1 MGIANSC
8 MCPTH
13 LGDQRLKV
21 EQNMRTAKSDSTEVE
36 FLLAPLLVDKTVLKA
51 TFGRKKESCEFQ
63 TIDNEMLPILQEEG
77 WEIHKEGVRRT
88 RIKKLKEPH
97 AQLEDQVWC
106 LLYRLGYPELSAND
120 FQIQY
125 VNGDGGNSKKSLTVF
140 AKDDE
145 TVIVAICR
153 SREIRGKKTLQKD
166 LADLESIQKSLANSI
181 RKHYGSN
188 FRPKIIWMCITQNII
203 WSEQDIKSADA
214 ANIRV
219 VTENELQYFDAFAKH
234 MGPAGRFQF
243 LAEFLAGQE
252 IPELADIKVPATKGT
267 LGNHV
272 FYSFVTTPR
281 HLLKVAFVN
290 HQALNHPTG
299 RPTYQRMIS
308 PTRIKEIGEF
318 IRKGGYFPTN
328 LLVNF
333 TEKCRFDLLSNKENS
348 HAAIKFGWLH
358 LPHKYKSAWVIDGQ
372 HRLYG
377 YSHLDDRFL
386 DQSIAVIAFE
396 KMETTLEAELFVTIN
411 QKQKSVQKSVIVS
424 LQSDLKWGS
433 SDPKERASALASRL
447 AKTLASDPTSP
458 FFQRFSIQGVTAKGN
473 QSLTIPELVNGLNRS
488 NLLGKA
494 YQKNWISGVLSSS
507 TDDKTV
513 ERARRFLNIYFA
525 KVRSASPGR
534 WDAAKQGYV
543 ATNPGIRAHLLLL
556 SEVFKHV
563 EEKQKQELPL
573 LEVEGLMKAIE
584 KYVAPVFSFLQEA
597 SNADIY
603 DRFARKFGEGGVRE
617 YADNLNELIHKKH
630 ADFGSDDFLER
641 LQRKSVDRVRVANQ
655 DVIDLSKA
663 LTDHTIAV
671 LKKHYGTT
679 ETSSGDKAY
688 WENGIESSKIKE
700 AAYGLQLQDKNPS
713 KGAKENYLN
722 ILDLK
727 NIVKQRSNWPLFEK
741 TFNIPLPN
749 EKGKVYYLDWMEK
762 FNELRRIPAHPS
774 STRGYSNEDLEFLQF
789 VKSEF
794 YSRLEQEGE

>member
-1 MGIANSC
+1 MKKK
-8 MCPTH
+8 
-13 LGDQRLKV
+13 QKQQV
-21 EQNMRTAKSDSTEVE
+21 AKSAIGNENS
-36 FLLAPLLVDKTVLKA
+36 LLAPLLVDSAALKA
-51 TFGRKKESCEFQ
+51 SFGRKKEIHEFQ
-63 TIDNEMLPILQEEG
+63 TIDIEMRPIFEEEG
-77 WEIHKEGVRRT
+77 WEIHKEGVRRV
-88 RIKKLKEPH
+88 RIKKVKELH
-97 AQLEDQVWC
+97 AQLEDQVWS
-106 LLYRLGYPELSAND
+106 LFRRLGYPELSGDD
-120 FQIQY
+120 FQIHY
-125 VNGDGGNSKKSLTVF
+125 LDSAGVARRKSIDIF

-145 TVIVAICR
+145 TVIVAMCR
-153 SREIRGKKTLQKD
+153 SRESRGKKTLQKD
-166 LADLESIQKSLANSI
+166 LIDLESIQKPLANSI
-181 RKHYGSN
+181 KKHYGAS
-188 FRPKIIWMCITQNII
+188 FRPKIIWMCVTQNII
-203 WSEQDIKSADA
+203 WSEQDIERANS

-243 LAEFLAGQE
+243 LAEFLEGQD
-252 IPELADIKVPATKGT
+252 IPELTDVKVPATKGM

-308 PTRIKEIGEF
+308 PARIKEIGEF

-333 TEKCRFDLLSNKENS
+333 TEKSRFDLLPNRENS

-377 YSHLDDRFL
+377 YSHLEDRFL

-396 KMETTLEAELFVTIN
+396 KMATTLEAELFVTIN

-458 FFQRFSIQGVTAKGN
+458 FFQRFSIQGVTAKEN

-488 NLLGKA
+488 NLLGRA
-494 YQKNWISGVLSSS
+494 YQKNWLSGVLSSS

-513 ERARRFLNIYFA
+513 DRARRFLNIYFS
-525 KVRSASPGR
+525 KVRVANPER

-543 ATNPGIRAHLLLL
+543 ATNPGVRAHLLLL
-556 SEVFKHV
+556 SEVFRHI
-563 EEKQKQELPL
+563 EEKQPQELSL
-573 LEVEGLMKAIE
+573 LEVDELMQTIE
-584 KYVAPVFSFLQEA
+584 KFVSPVFAFLKDA
-597 SNADIY
+597 TNADLY

-617 YADNLNELIHKKH
+617 YADNLNELIHKQFSN
-630 ADFGSDDFLER
+630 FGSEEFLER
-641 LQRKSVDRVRVANQ
+641 LERKSADRVRIANQ
-655 DVIDLSKA
+655 DVIDLSKV
-663 LTDHTIAV
+663 LTDHTINI
-671 LKKHYGTT
+671 LKKHYGTA

-688 WENGIESSKIKE
+688 WELGIESPKIKE
-700 AAYGLQLQDKNPS
+700 EAYSRQLQDKDKA
-713 KGAKENYLN
+713 KGGKENYLQ

-727 NIVKQRSNWPLFEK
+727 AIVKQRSNWPLFES
-741 TFNIPLPN
+741 TFNIPLQG
-749 EKGKVYYLDWMEK
+749 EKGKTYYLDWMDK

-774 STRGYSNEDLEFLQF
+774 STRGYSKDDLEFLQF
-789 VKSEF
+789 LKSEF
-794 YSRLEQEGE
+794 YSRLEREGK